1 MRLPGKVVSL
11 LCWCPFLPTAGR
23 DPALSAKAGRGT
35 CRSKEVFMHTLA
47 ASYRLEKDS
56 MGPVR
61 VPRNAYYG
69 AQTQRAVNNFP
80 ISGWRFPREFLQ
92 ALGFI
97 KQAAARVNN
106 ELRLLDERLA
116 RVIGKASEE
125 VVQGRWD
132 DQFVVDVFQ
141 TGSGTSTNM
150 NANEVIANRANE
162 LLRER
167 KGTYRPVHPNDH
179 VNLGQSSNDVFP
191 SAIHIASVILIE
203 KKLVPALTNLQRLLR
218 LKSKAFHSVLKIGR
232 THLQDATPIRL
243 GQEFGGY
250 ARQVE
255 LALRRVREGLV
266 SLSEL
271 PLGGTAVGT
280 GMNTHPRFA
289 RKVIGIINEKTG
301 CRFHEAADHF
311 EAQGA
316 RDATV
321 EMSGI
326 LKTVAV
332 SLIKIAND
340 IRWMGSGPR
349 CGIGELHLP
358 ETQPGSSIMPGKVN
372 PVIPESLIQVCSQV
386 VGNDAAITLGG
397 LSGNFE
403 LNVMM
408 PLIAHNL
415 LQSIDLLAKAIHNF
429 AERCIEGLEA
439 DPTRCEEMIEK
450 SLALATALTPK
461 IGYDKAA
468 QIAKKAYDLRKTIRE
483 VAEEEGTLSKQELDH
498 LLDPR
503 SMISPHLKKKG

>member
-1 MRLPGKVVSL
+1 MR
-11 LCWCPFLPTAGR
+11 T
-23 DPALSAKAGRGT
+23 PA
-35 CRSKEVFMHTLA
+35 V
-47 ASYRLEKDS
+47 SYRLEKDS
-56 MGPVR
+56 MGPVK
-61 VPRNAYYG
+61 VPSHAYYG
-69 AQTQRAVNNFP
+69 AQTQRAVDNFP
-80 ISGWRFPREFLQ
+80 ISAWRFPREFLL
-92 ALGFI
+92 ALGLV
-97 KQAAARVNN
+97 KQAAARVNS
-106 ELRLLDERLA
+106 ELKLLDRPLA
-116 RVIGKASEE
+116 RAIEKASEE

-150 NANEVIANRANE
+150 NTNEVIANRANE
-162 LLRER
+162 LLGGR

-191 SAIHIASVILIE
+191 SVIHITSVILIE
-203 KKLVPALTNLQRLLR
+203 KKLLPALTNLQKLLK

-255 LALRRVREGLV
+255 LAIRRVREGLV

-280 GMNTHPRFA
+280 GMNTHPLFA

-321 EMSGI
+321 EMSGT

-349 CGIGELHLP
+349 CGIGEIHLP

-372 PVIPESLIQVCSQV
+372 PVISESLIQVCSQV
-386 VGNDAAITLGG
+386 VGNDAVITLGG

-415 LQSIDLLAKAIHNF
+415 LQSIDLLTKAIQNF
-429 AERCIEGLEA
+429 SNKCIKGLDA
-439 DPTRCEEMIEK
+439 DRTRCEEMIEK

-461 IGYDKAA
+461 IGYEKAA
-468 QIAKKAYDLRKTIRE
+468 RIAKKAYDLRKNIRE
-483 VAEEEGTLSKQELDH
+483 VAEEEGILSRQELDH
-498 LLDPR
+498 LLNPR
-503 SMISPHLKKKG
+503 SMISPRLKKKG